1 MRKLLSL
8 KMLQGLLI
16 LPSRLAQSYIFP
28 TRTVIILYEPQI
40 CTFIWLPTEAECLKL

>member
-8 KMLQGLLI
+8 KMLQGHLI
-16 LPSRLAQSYIFP
+16 FPSRLAQSYIIP

-40 CTFIWLPTEAECLKL
+40 CTFIWLPTEADYLKL